1 MENLKILGSVH
12 VAGGSR
18 KELTW
23 QAFARVVHKTYIAE
37 FPQSAWAN
45 PSVNFG
51 VIPERERRVLI
62 ERVIQR
68 CTEARTFAEGTPASL
83 IENGVVVRLKLVR
96 TAWIQN
102 MQRGAQKSQG
112 TEKQASGHSI
122 CESLTGRLADY
133 AAEFDRGWRKVIL
146 LTVVSS
152 G

>member
-1 MENLKILGSVH
+1 MTDQALKVRDKAAKQKEVLGINHGEFENL
-12 VAGGSR
+12 R
-18 KELTW
+18 
-23 QAFARVVHKTYIAE
+23 
-37 FPQSAWAN
+37 SAWAN

-102 MQRGAQKSQG
+102 MQSK
-112 TEKQASGHSI
+112 
-122 CESLTGRLADY
+122 
-133 AAEFDRGWRKVIL
+133 
-146 LTVVSS
+146 
-152 G
+152 

>member
-1 MENLKILGSVH
+1 MTDQALKVRDKAAKQKEVLGINHGEFENL
-12 VAGGSR
+12 R
-18 KELTW
+18 
-23 QAFARVVHKTYIAE
+23 AFARVVHKTYIAE

-102 MQRGAQKSQG
+102 MQK
-112 TEKQASGHSI
+112 
-122 CESLTGRLADY
+122 
-133 AAEFDRGWRKVIL
+133 FDRGWRKVIL
-146 LTVVSS
+146 LTVVEFRMKIEAVDKDPFLDPR
-152 G
+152 